1 MLTRTAIAWENVGRC
16 TCVPHAPRPFQPC
29 PDEYPLKKITLA
41 AAVAVIAIGAAIWA
55 SPYYALHQMKTALDA
70 RDAAALAEH
79 VDFPALR
86 DNIKSQLAATMSRS
100 LGALAG
106 SDNPFAAMGAAVT
119 NAMLGKM
126 VDAMVSPA
134 GVQALVSKSALSRQA
149 PAGQVAGGSHDGT
162 AGKARYAAGYG
173 GWDRFVI
180 RPAADSDDA
189 GALVLRR
196 HGLWSWKLSEVG
208 LAQAMPAR

>member
-1 MLTRTAIAWENVGRC
+1 M
-16 TCVPHAPRPFQPC
+16 
-29 PDEYPLKKITLA
+29 KKITIAAAIAILA
-41 AAVAVIAIGAAIWA
+41 AGAATWA
-55 SPYYALHQMKTALDA
+55 SPYYALHQMKTAVDA
-70 RDAAALAEH
+70 RDAAALADH

-86 DNIKSQLAATMSRS
+86 DNIKSQLAATMSHS

-106 SDNPFAAMGAAVT
+106 SDNPFAALGAAVS

-134 GVQALVSKSALSRQA
+134 GVEALVGKSALSRQA
-149 PAGQVAGGSHDGT
+149 PAGQAAGGSHDDT
-162 AGKARYAAGYG
+162 AGKARYTAAYG

-180 RPAADSDDA
+180 RPAASSDDA

-196 HGLWSWKLSEVG
+196 HGLWSWKLSEVE

>member
-1 MLTRTAIAWENVGRC
+1 M
-16 TCVPHAPRPFQPC
+16 
-29 PDEYPLKKITLA
+29 KKITIAAAIAILA
-41 AAVAVIAIGAAIWA
+41 AGAATWA
-55 SPYYALHQMKTALDA
+55 SPYYALHQMKTAVDA
-70 RDAAALAEH
+70 RDAAALADH

-86 DNIKSQLAATMSRS
+86 DNIKSQLAATMSHS
-100 LGALAG
+100 LSALAG
-106 SDNPFAAMGAAVT
+106 SDNPFAAMGAAVS

-134 GVQALVSKSALSRQA
+134 GVEALVSKSALSRQA
-149 PAGQVAGGSHDGT
+149 PASQVAGGSHDDT
-162 AGKARYAAGYG
+162 AGKARYTAAYG

-180 RPAADSDDA
+180 RPAAGSDDA

-196 HGLWSWKLSEVG
+196 HGLWSWKLSEVE